1 MTPIPPTPTNETILE
16 EAARIVEGTRNNEY
30 GTPFVNHSRTAS
42 FWSVYLGIDITP
54 EQVCML
60 NILQKLSR
68 SMNSIT
74 RDTLVDFAGY
84 ARNIEKIQDE
94 REGQVEEDKPRCEHG
109 ETEPHKVYMVPRSG
123 SCAPTEEAECH
134 PGLRESLRSLNP
146 IIDVPKSAMSQRY
159 ALYEDPLDG

>member
-94 REGQVEEDKPRCEHG
+94 RVAPRREGEEAVCEHG
-109 ETEPHKVYMVPRSG
+109 HTLPHATADGKHQCY
-123 SCAPTEEAECH
+123 
-134 PGLRESLRSLNP
+134 PGLSTAFVGTVTDTP
-146 IIDVPKSAMSQRY
+146 SQQ
-159 ALYEDPLDG
+159 